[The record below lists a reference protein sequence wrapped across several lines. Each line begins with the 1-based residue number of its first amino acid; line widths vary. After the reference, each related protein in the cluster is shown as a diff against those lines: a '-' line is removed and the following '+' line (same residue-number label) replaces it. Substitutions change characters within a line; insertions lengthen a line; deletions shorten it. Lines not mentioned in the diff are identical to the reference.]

1 MDMKDNQNFGS
12 MMVEISRIIR
22 ILLEL
27 KIEDETIKQILVKY
41 FDLRYSQ
48 ATSLLE
54 EEKHFCGF

>member
-48 ATSLLE
+48 ATSILE